1 MAHIVNLDQNA
12 INSLLQAHNNFRS
25 GRGLP
30 ALKWNSQ
37 IANQAA
43 GWVGNSMKYENMMAQ
58 PNPHGQTQG
67 VGQNIA
73 WNFQSIPFPSSD
85 SQLPYSGLVKLWND
99 ETVPMQPGTYN
110 HVSQVLWGS
119 TTDVGCSVGVGPN
132 PKTAS
137 NAAYNYNV
145 ILVCDYFPPG
155 NVVGQQWNTVT
166 TGKTPPNNPNPNPN
180 TPKPVP
186 ATGKLVTM
194 DQNAINSLLQAHN
207 VFRAGKKMPP
217 LKWNPNIANQAA
229 QSLWADGILRISQQL
244 LGHIIKPLRFFGD
257 LPLKL
262 DVLPTQNQ

>member
-132 PKTAS
+132 PKTPS
-137 NAAYNYNV
+137 NTAYNYNV
-145 ILVCDYFPPG
+145 ILVCDYFPQETCSQCLPRGKENATTKVEPKHRKSGCIILVGRWNSENIPTTPGTYNQATQVLWGSTTEVRCAVVVGPNPKPVSNSIYNNDLILVCDYYPPG
-155 NVVGQQWNTVT
+155 NIVGKQWNTV
-166 TGKTPPNNPNPNPN
+166 
-180 TPKPVP
+180 
-186 ATGKLVTM
+186 
-194 DQNAINSLLQAHN
+194 S
-207 VFRAGKKMPP
+207 
-217 LKWNPNIANQAA
+217 
-229 QSLWADGILRISQQL
+229 SQPYY
-244 LGHIIKPLRFFGD
+244 G
-257 LPLKL
+257 
-262 DVLPTQNQ
+262 